1 MRFLEKEVKMKNTN
15 LTVEV
20 KEDALLISIGTETL
34 CHSCEVGR
42 RYGLSDIKIT
52 DKKQFL
58 ASLTRQLEFQDEDG
72 STLMHEMFDSAVT
85 AMLENGELGVDE
97 LEDV

>member
-1 MRFLEKEVKMKNTN
+1 MKDTN
-15 LTVEV
+15 LTVEI
-20 KEDALLISIGTETL
+20 KEDVFLISIGTEIL

-52 DKKQFL
+52 DKKQFI
-58 ASLTRQLEFQDEDG
+58 ASLVRQLKFEDEEG
-72 STLMHEMFDSAVT
+72 STLVHEMFDSAVT
-85 AMLENGELGVDE
+85 TMLENGDLGVDE

>member
-1 MRFLEKEVKMKNTN
+1 MKDTN
-15 LTVEV
+15 LTVEI
-20 KEDALLISIGTETL
+20 KEDVLLISIGTEIL
-34 CHSCEVGR
+34 SHSCEVGR
-42 RYGLSDIKIT
+42 RYGLGDIKIT

-58 ASLTRQLEFQDEDG
+58 ASLVRQLEFEDEDG

-85 AMLENGELGVDE
+85 TMLENGELGVDE